1 MAFLLYLL
9 QINIALSLLYLC
21 YKVLFSQ
28 NTFFGLRR
36 LILISIVL
44 FSTTYPW
51 YNIPDIDPIIPAHL
65 QITLPEVLYSMGET
79 VPQKAFDIYPLI
91 AYLYGGICSLFLL
104 RMFLRIAS
112 IIKLRANGKL
122 RIIGKSHIVVCY
134 ENIQPCSFF
143 RWILLPH
150 SILQNKKDYPSIVS
164 FLRRWRDLNPRATLM
179 TYTLSRGTSSA
190 S

>member
-51 YNIPDIDPIIPAHL
+51 YNIPDIDPIIPTICKLHFPKYFTAWEKQSL
-65 QITLPEVLYSMGET
+65 R
-79 VPQKAFDIYPLI
+79 KPL
-91 AYLYGGICSLFLL
+91 
-104 RMFLRIAS
+104 
-112 IIKLRANGKL
+112 
-122 RIIGKSHIVVCY
+122 
-134 ENIQPCSFF
+134 
-143 RWILLPH
+143 
-150 SILQNKKDYPSIVS
+150 
-164 FLRRWRDLNPRATLM
+164 
-179 TYTLSRGTSSA
+179 TYTR
-190 S
+190 

>member
-51 YNIPDIDPIIPAHL
+51 YDIPDIDPIIPAHL
-65 QITLPEVLYSMGET
+65 QITLPEALYSMGET

-122 RIIGKSHIVVCY
+122 RIIGESHIIVCD

-143 RWILLPH
+143 RWIFLPH

>member
-122 RIIGKSHIVVCY
+122 RIIGKSHIVVCD
-134 ENIQPCSFF
+134 ENIQNPVPSSDGYFF
-143 RWILLPH
+143 LIPFCKIKTRSQEYSDTKIH
-150 SILQNKKDYPSIVS
+150 
-164 FLRRWRDLNPRATLM
+164 
-179 TYTLSRGTSSA
+179 TYDNYIP
-190 S
+190 

>member
-51 YNIPDIDPIIPAHL
+51 YDIPDIDPIIPAHL

-79 VPQKAFDIYPLI
+79 VPQKAVDSLSIRRNMLAILVTHVFENSFDNKTAGKWKAPYHREEPYSRLRRKHTT
-91 AYLYGGICSLFLL
+91 LFLL
-104 RMFLRIAS
+104 PMDIS
-112 IIKLRANGKL
+112 
-122 RIIGKSHIVVCY
+122 S
-134 ENIQPCSFF
+134 SFYF
-143 RWILLPH
+143 A
-150 SILQNKKDYPSIVS
+150 K
-164 FLRRWRDLNPRATLM
+164 
-179 TYTLSRGTSSA
+179 
-190 S
+190 

>member
-65 QITLPEVLYSMGET
+65 QITLPEVLYSMGESIYDT
-79 VPQKAFDIYPLI
+79 QEDISPE
-91 AYLYGGICSLFLL
+91 SLFQ
-104 RMFLRIAS
+104 RTDRF
-112 IIKLRANGKL
+112 
-122 RIIGKSHIVVCY
+122 
-134 ENIQPCSFF
+134 
-143 RWILLPH
+143 
-150 SILQNKKDYPSIVS
+150 
-164 FLRRWRDLNPRATLM
+164 
-179 TYTLSRGTSSA
+179 SSG
-190 S
+190 